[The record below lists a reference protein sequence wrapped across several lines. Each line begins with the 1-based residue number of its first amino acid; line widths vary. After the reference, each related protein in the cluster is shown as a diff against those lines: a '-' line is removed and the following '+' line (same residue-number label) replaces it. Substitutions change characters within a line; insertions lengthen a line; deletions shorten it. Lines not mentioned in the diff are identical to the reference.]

1 MDIRSVPRRRRT
13 AAAAA
18 LLAGVLAVPLI
29 FATTRP
35 AAAASGAPAVPAAA
49 ADPASNVN
57 PFSGTQPGG
66 PDFGTGGGAEN
77 TFPGADVPFGMV
89 QWSPDTVHHQDGGY
103 YYPDN
108 RLQGLSLTHFSG
120 AGCSAAQDIP
130 FMPYVGTVT

>member
-1 MDIRSVPRRRRT
+1 MNPRAT
-13 AAAAA
+13 AAAVLAA
-18 LLAGVLAVPLI
+18 ALAVPAL
-29 FATTRP
+29 ASAQP
-35 AAAASGAPAVPAAA
+35 ASADPGRPAVPAAA
-49 ADPASNVN
+49 ADLAANVN

-89 QWSPDTVHHQDGGY
+89 QWSPDTVRHQDGGY

-108 RLQGLSLTHFSG
+108 RLRGFSLTHFSG

-130 FMPYVGTVT
+130 FMPYVGAVT

>member
-1 MDIRSVPRRRRT
+1 MSVRRRLAIGAVAAL
-13 AAAAA
+13 AAAVLGPARAHAA
-18 LLAGVLAVPLI
+18 PAQPDLAGY
-29 FATTRP
+29 
-35 AAAASGAPAVPAAA
+35 
-49 ADPASNVN
+49 VN

-108 RLQGLSLTHFSG
+108 HLQGFSLTHFSG

-130 FMPYVGTVT
+130 FMPYV